1 MADKKMEEYEAEVF
15 IYDDG
20 DGESRS
26 LVIIDG
32 KNDNM
37 FSLEAKNYFG
47 KVTEERR
54 EKMKSI
60 GVFSVY
66 D

>member
-1 MADKKMEEYEAEVF
+1 MGKRKMEEWEAEVF

-26 LVIIDG
+26 LVIIDE
-32 KNDNM
+32 KNNNV
-37 FSLEAKNYFG
+37 FSLEAKDYFG
-47 KVTEERR
+47 KMTEERKK
-54 EKMKSI
+54 KMKSI
-60 GVFSVY
+60 GIFGVY

>member
-1 MADKKMEEYEAEVF
+1 MADVEEYESEVF

-26 LVIIDG
+26 LVIIDK
-32 KNDNM
+32 KNNNV

-47 KVTEERR
+47 KLTEERKK
-54 EKMKSI
+54 KMKSI
-60 GVFSVY
+60 GIFSVY

>member
-1 MADKKMEEYEAEVF
+1 MADKEMEEYEAEVF

-26 LVIIDG
+26 LVIIG
-32 KNDNM
+32 KKNNSV

-47 KVTEERR
+47 EMTEERKK
-54 EKMKSI
+54 KMKSI

>member
-1 MADKKMEEYEAEVF
+1 MADKEMEEYEAEVF

-26 LVIIDG
+26 LVIIG
-32 KNDNM
+32 SNGVY
-37 FSLEAKNYFG
+37 SLEAKNYFG
-47 KVTEERR
+47 EMTEERK
-54 EKMKSI
+54 EKMESI
-60 GVFSVY
+60 GIFSVY

>member
-1 MADKKMEEYEAEVF
+1 MEEYESEVF

-20 DGESRS
+20 DGGPRS
-26 LVIIDG
+26 LVVIDG
-32 KNDNM
+32 KNDNV

-47 KVTEERR
+47 KITKERR
-54 EKMKSI
+54 KKMKSI
-60 GVFSVY
+60 GVFGVY

>member
-1 MADKKMEEYEAEVF
+1 MVDKKMEEWEAEVF
-15 IYDDG
+15 IYDDD

-26 LVIIDG
+26 LVVIDE
-32 KNDNM
+32 KNNNV

-47 KVTEERR
+47 EMTEERKK
-54 EKMKSI
+54 KMKSI
-60 GVFSVY
+60 GVFGVY